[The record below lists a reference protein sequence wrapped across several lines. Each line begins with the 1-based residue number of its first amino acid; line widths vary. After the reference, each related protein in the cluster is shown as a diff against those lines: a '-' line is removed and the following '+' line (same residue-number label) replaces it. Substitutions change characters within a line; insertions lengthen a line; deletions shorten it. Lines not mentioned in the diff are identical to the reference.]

1 MMVNLS
7 TCAFVFLW
15 MAKVQ
20 PGECLASKQA
30 IFKKSEHKYLADH
43 LIETKHADDEMEC
56 SSYCAAEK
64 SCMSV
69 NFKTSGIGK
78 GRCELNNKTV
88 EETSDVDD
96 KIHHPEFNHL
106 AVIKRVSINTNLCHI
121 KPSDAARPQDRL
133 YMT

>member
-1 MMVNLS
+1 MMVCLS
-7 TCAFVFLW
+7 ICALIFVW
-15 MAKVQ
+15 MATAK
-20 PGECLASKQA
+20 PRESLAFA
-30 IFKKSEHKYLADH
+30 IFKRNEQKYLADH
-43 LIETKHADDEMEC
+43 VVETEQAHSEFEC
-56 SSYCAAEK
+56 GLRCIVSEK

-106 AVIKRVSINTNLCHI
+106 ALMKLVSIQVNTHFFVQGC
-121 KPSDAARPQDRL
+121 
-133 YMT
+133 